1 MEPFF
6 FQPLMKP
13 AIWGGHRLAPLK
25 NLPPADGV
33 GESWEISAVPG
44 SETVAAGNSHAGKTL
59 TELIR
64 EHGAEL
70 MGRENYR
77 RYGDYFPLLVKFID
91 SEQDLSIQVHPSDE
105 LAQRGGNPY
114 GKTEMWYIVEAQPG
128 AGLVSGFT
136 EDLDAERC
144 RRKIADGTLQEVLVR
159 KSTAAGDGFFI
170 PAGHIHSIGAGNLLV
185 EIQQSSDCTY
195 RVYDFNRRDAD
206 GNLRELHLE
215 QALEALDFS
224 SGYDSRLSYEHKPG
238 TPVVLARCPYFTT
251 RLCECDSPMRVDRNG
266 ADSFSILVAFRG
278 TADMRDAAGNKFG
291 LKAGQSVLVPA
302 CTPWVEARP
311 TGEGG
316 FAFLEVYIG

>member
-6 FQPLMKP
+6 FQSLMKS
-13 AIWGGHRLAPLK
+13 ALWGGSKLAPLK
-25 NLPPADGV
+25 NLPPAEGI

-44 SETVAAGNSHAGKTL
+44 NETVAIGNAHAGKTL

-91 SEQDLSIQVHPSDE
+91 SAKDLSIQVHPSDA

-128 AGLVSGFT
+128 AGLVSGFS

-144 RRKIADGTLQEVLVR
+144 RQKIADGTLQEVLVR
-159 KSTAAGDGFFI
+159 KPTAAGDGFFI

-195 RVYDFNRRDAD
+195 RVYDFNRRDAN

-224 SGYDSRLSYEHKPG
+224 SGYDSRLSYERKPN
-238 TPVVLARCPYFTT
+238 TPVVLAQCPYFTT
-251 RLCECDSPMRVDRNG
+251 RLCECTAPMRVDRNG

-278 TADMRDAAGNKFG
+278 TAEMHDAAGYTFT

-302 CTPWVEARP
+302 CTPWVEACP
-311 TGEGG
+311 ADGSD
-316 FAFLEVYIG
+316 FAFLEVYVE